1 MPLRDYVRVL
11 LRITSQVL
19 TAMHEGAF
27 AVHDGERT
35 GGGYG
40 SCQGPRALAG
50 STWRENFYL
59 LMCLFKAGCG
69 QARPARAI
77 SCEKS
82 GHYPE
87 SKRESLKTCR
97 QGDSLCLGEFI
108 LAVGGGQLGQRD

>member
-1 MPLRDYVRVL
+1 MATHEAV
-11 LRITSQVL
+11 
-19 TAMHEGAF
+19 MHE
-27 AVHDGERT
+27 GERT

-40 SCQGPRALAG
+40 SCQRPRALAG
-50 STWRENFYL
+50 STWWEDFCL

-97 QGDSLCLGEFI
+97 QGDSLCFGEFI
-108 LAVGGGQLGQRD
+108 LAVGGGQLGQRLGRNGTN